1 MTSARTY
8 PTTAPAM
15 SATYGVFLVGW
26 VIDRLFGKY
35 PARDSE

>member
-1 MTSARTY
+1 MTSARMY

-15 SATYGVFLVGW
+15 SATYGVCLVGW
-26 VIDRLFGKY
+26 VIDRTWGKY